1 MAEHNAETLF
11 STMQQSSLL
20 RCMKQWLHD
29 EVGSPDAA
37 GSWLLPCGGMLDL
50 RAANGNQLTDG
61 TGVVI
66 RTQ

>member
-1 MAEHNAETLF
+1 
-11 STMQQSSLL
+11 MQESSLL